1 LIITVIL
8 ISFNKLGIYK
18 YNKIDSQ
25 LILNLEIILPLHLLI
40 TLNYKRPIQIG
51 YPILIKRKLPINC
64 EVLKNVIN
72 LNQYK
77 YFQMIKAKSSV
88 QPKTVNLT
96 VRESVHKFRLMKK
109 ISKKD
114 IKGRDEITREIVKK
128 DNFTM
133 T

>member
-1 LIITVIL
+1 MIITVIL

-18 YNKIDSQ
+18 YNKIGSQ

-77 YFQMIKAKSSV
+77 YFRMIKAKSSV
-88 QPKTVNLT
+88 QPKKVNLT
-96 VRESVHKFRLMKK
+96 VRRSVHKFRSMKEIYKKLVIYQGK
-109 ISKKD
+109 I
-114 IKGRDEITREIVKK
+114 I
-128 DNFTM
+128 
-133 T
+133 